1 VGRLMPALILQ
12 LSFVLDLA
20 SEELEYQKW
29 CENSIM
35 ISSLQSIEAING
47 RLEEV

>member
-1 VGRLMPALILQ
+1 MPALILQ
-12 LSFVLDLA
+12 QSFVLDLA
-20 SEELEYQKW
+20 SEELEELKYQKW

-35 ISSLQSIEAING
+35 ISTLQSMEAING